1 MGCILLLSIKDE
13 YFFSGESVIVLGSF
27 NAIVLFGAYF
37 PDISIVGSSGE
48 IFGLL
53 SLLLIPL
60 FPLLSLITVCVFLGF
75 LVALALLCFF
85 GVALGPPLNDS
96 PL

>member
-1 MGCILLLSIKDE
+1 MKDE

-37 PDISIVGSSGE
+37 PDISIIASSAG

-60 FPLLSLITVCVFLGF
+60 LPLLSRITVWVFLGF
-75 LVALALLCFF
+75 FAALALPYFL